1 MGFDLPDVRWI
12 VLGDDDTVFLAENL
26 ARTLGK
32 YDWGR
37 WFYVGG
43 NSESLEQNLKHSF
56 DMAFGGGGFAISYPL
71 ARVLARVLDSC
82 LVRYSFLYGSDS
94 RVHAC
99 LVELGVGLTRELGFH
114 QVDIRGDLFGML
126 SSHPQVPLVSLHHLD
141 YVEPIFPNMTRI
153 EALEHLFKAVHVD
166 SGRVLQQTVC
176 YDRSRSRTISVSWGY
191 AVQVFEGNKLLPDLF
206 SLQQTFMPWKRGRV
220 PTDHYMFKT
229 REFPKDK
236 CKRPAV
242 FFLESVVPDTNG
254 TRSHYK
260 RHIDNECVQGKV
272 PTENLD
278 QIRVFSQKLNLGK
291 GELHS
296 PRRHCCDVL
305 PSSTDKRMEIDIRK
319 CKDDELISINLQQ

>member
-1 MGFDLPDVRWI
+1 
-12 VLGDDDTVFLAENL
+12 
-26 ARTLGK
+26 
-32 YDWGR
+32 
-37 WFYVGG
+37 
-43 NSESLEQNLKHSF
+43 
-56 DMAFGGGGFAISYPL
+56 
-71 ARVLARVLDSC
+71 
-82 LVRYSFLYGSDS
+82 
-94 RVHAC
+94 
-99 LVELGVGLTRELGFH
+99 
-114 QVDIRGDLFGML
+114 ML

-291 GELHS
+291 GE
-296 PRRHCCDVL
+296 V
-305 PSSTDKRMEIDIRK
+305 
-319 CKDDELISINLQQ
+319 